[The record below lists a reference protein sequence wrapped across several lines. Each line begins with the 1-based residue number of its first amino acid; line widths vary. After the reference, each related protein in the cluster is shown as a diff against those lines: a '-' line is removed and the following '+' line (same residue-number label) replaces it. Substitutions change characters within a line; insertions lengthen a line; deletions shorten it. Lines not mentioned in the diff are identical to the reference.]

1 MLCFAAES
9 VVPKVRFR
17 TIVLI
22 MCLDEARTTFVI
34 SAQCGNLVCPSRR
47 PFTGRVE
54 LGYRWSQGFASAD
67 WRASHHQVARLDHS
81 PMPGR
86 KGIGMPIES
95 WKGGEVD
102 VAVIGA
108 GAAGVAA
115 ARQLQLLRPDL
126 SILLL
131 EASDRVGGRARSIH
145 PFAADAAALDLGCGW
160 LHGARTNAWT
170 EIAGEVGLTVDRTP
184 APWSAGGH
192 RLEQSDPDAKAAA
205 AAVNAFFARV
215 YDYEGDADADL
226 SAMLSPGDPW
236 NERIYAVGAF
246 MTGGELDKSSVI
258 DLGRYDP
265 GPGPDWRVRQGYGTL
280 VATYGVPVPTVVGVE
295 VSRIDHSGAGDIVLS
310 TGAGELRAK
319 AVVVTVST
327 HVLAA
332 ERIAFW
338 PPLPEKIEAA
348 ARLPLGLANKLFL
361 RVAEPAM
368 FPEDTHVM
376 GSLHSRRTGA
386 YQLKPFGAPV
396 IEAYFAADL
405 AFDLERQGADATFD
419 FSVEQLKRVFGADI
433 GKTLSPLAASA
444 WAGEPFFGGSYSYAT
459 PGASDLRGVLAAP
472 HDKRLFFA
480 GEACSKTRYSTAHGA
495 YETGAAAAEAVAE
508 AL

>member
-1 MLCFAAES
+1 
-9 VVPKVRFR
+9 
-17 TIVLI
+17 
-22 MCLDEARTTFVI
+22 
-34 SAQCGNLVCPSRR
+34 
-47 PFTGRVE
+47 
-54 LGYRWSQGFASAD
+54 
-67 WRASHHQVARLDHS
+67 
-81 PMPGR
+81 
-86 KGIGMPIES
+86 
-95 WKGGEVD
+95 
-102 VAVIGA
+102 VIGA

-131 EASDRVGGRARSIH
+131 EASDRVGGRARSSH

-405 AFDLERQGADATFD
+405 AFDLERQGVDATFD

>member
-1 MLCFAAES
+1 MKQVRHSPFQLNAAIWY
-9 VVPKVRFR
+9 R
-17 TIVLI
+17 
-22 MCLDEARTTFVI
+22 
-34 SAQCGNLVCPSRR
+34 SRR
-47 PFTGRVE
+47 
-54 LGYRWSQGFASAD
+54 
-67 WRASHHQVARLDHS
+67 ARLHAAPRSVTDDREGLRWRIGEPHIS
-81 PMPGR
+81 QSRAAGSFSAPAR

-108 GAAGVAA
+108 GAAGVGA

-126 SILLL
+126 SIVLL

-145 PFAADAAALDLGCGW
+145 PFGADAAALDLGCGW

-170 EIAGEVGLTVDRTP
+170 GIAEEVGLTVDRTP
-184 APWSAGGH
+184 APWSDGGH
-192 RLEQSDPDAKAAA
+192 RLEQNDADAKAAA
-205 AAVNAFFARV
+205 AAVNDFFERV
-215 YDYEGDADADL
+215 DDYRGNDDADL
-226 SAMLSPGDPW
+226 STMLSPDDPW
-236 NERIYAVGAF
+236 SERIYAVGAF

-280 VATYGVPVPTVVGVE
+280 VETFGLPVPTVLSVE
-295 VSRIDHSGAGDIVLS
+295 VSRIDHSGADHIVLS
-310 TGAGELRAK
+310 TSKGELRAR

-327 HVLAA
+327 NVLAA
-332 ERIAFW
+332 ERITFW

-348 ARLPLGLANKLFL
+348 ARLPLGLANKLFI
-361 RVAEPAM
+361 RIAD
-368 FPEDTHVM
+368 PEIFTDDTHVM
-376 GSLHSRRTGA
+376 GSKHSRRTGA
-386 YQLKPFGAPV
+386 YQLKPFGASV

-405 AFDLERQGADATFD
+405 ALDLERQGIDAMFA

-433 GKTLSPLAASA
+433 GKTLSPLVASA

-459 PGASDLRGVLAAP
+459 PGASDLRSVLAAP
-472 HDKRLFFA
+472 RDGRLFFA
-480 GEACSKTRYSTAHGA
+480 GEACSKARYSTAHGA
-495 YETGAAAAEAVAE
+495 YETGVAAAEAVAK

>member
-1 MLCFAAES
+1 
-9 VVPKVRFR
+9 
-17 TIVLI
+17 
-22 MCLDEARTTFVI
+22 
-34 SAQCGNLVCPSRR
+34 
-47 PFTGRVE
+47 
-54 LGYRWSQGFASAD
+54 
-67 WRASHHQVARLDHS
+67 
-81 PMPGR
+81 
-86 KGIGMPIES
+86 MPIES
-95 WKGGEVD
+95 WRGGEID

-108 GAAGVAA
+108 GAAGVSA

-126 SILLL
+126 SVLLL

-145 PFAADAAALDLGCGW
+145 PFGADAAALDLGCGW

-170 EIAGEVGLTVDRTP
+170 DIAEEVGLTVDRTP
-184 APWSAGGH
+184 APWSDGGH
-192 RLEQSDPDAKAAA
+192 RLEQNDPDAKAAA
-205 AAVNAFFARV
+205 AAVNDFFERV
-215 YDYEGDADADL
+215 YEYEGDADADL
-226 SAMLSPGDPW
+226 SAMLSPDDPW

-280 VATYGVPVPTVVGVE
+280 VATYGLPVRTVVGAE
-295 VSRIDHSGAGDIVLS
+295 VHRIDHSGAGHLVLS
-310 TGAGELRAK
+310 TGKGELRAR

-327 HVLAA
+327 NVLAA

-348 ARLPLGLANKLFL
+348 SHLPLGLANKLFL
-361 RVAEPAM
+361 RTAEPRI
-368 FPEDTHVM
+368 FPEDAHVM
-376 GSLHSRRTGA
+376 GSQHSRRTGA
-386 YQLKPFGAPV
+386 YQLKPFGTPV

-405 AFDLERQGADATFD
+405 ALDLERQGVAAMFD
-419 FSVEQLKRVFGADI
+419 FSVEQLKRVFGADV
-433 GKTLSPLAASA
+433 GKMLSPLAASA

-472 HDKRLFFA
+472 HDGRLFFA

-495 YETGAAAAEAVAE
+495 YETGAAAAEAIAKT
-508 AL
+508 L

>member
-1 MLCFAAES
+1 
-9 VVPKVRFR
+9 
-17 TIVLI
+17 
-22 MCLDEARTTFVI
+22 
-34 SAQCGNLVCPSRR
+34 
-47 PFTGRVE
+47 
-54 LGYRWSQGFASAD
+54 
-67 WRASHHQVARLDHS
+67 
-81 PMPGR
+81 
-86 KGIGMPIES
+86 MPIES

-405 AFDLERQGADATFD
+405 AFDLERQGVDATFD

>member
-1 MLCFAAES
+1 
-9 VVPKVRFR
+9 
-17 TIVLI
+17 
-22 MCLDEARTTFVI
+22 
-34 SAQCGNLVCPSRR
+34 
-47 PFTGRVE
+47 
-54 LGYRWSQGFASAD
+54 
-67 WRASHHQVARLDHS
+67 
-81 PMPGR
+81 
-86 KGIGMPIES
+86 MPIES
-95 WKGGEVD
+95 WKGGEID

-145 PFAADAAALDLGCGW
+145 PFGPDGAALDLGCGW

-184 APWSAGGH
+184 APWSDGGH
-192 RLEQSDPDAKAAA
+192 RLEQDTPEAQAAA
-205 AAVNAFFARV
+205 AAVNDFFERV
-215 YDYEGDADADL
+215 DDYDGKEDADL
-226 SAMLSPGDPW
+226 SVMVSPADPW
-236 NERIYAVGAF
+236 SERIYAVGAF
-246 MTGGELDKSSVI
+246 MTGGELDRSSVI

-280 VATYGVPVPTVVGVE
+280 VATYGRPVPTVLGVE
-295 VSRIDHSGAGDIVLS
+295 VSRIDHSGADHIVLS
-310 TGAGELRAK
+310 TGKGELRAK
-319 AVVVTVST
+319 AAIVTVST
-327 HVLAA
+327 NVLAG
-332 ERIAFW
+332 ERIAFQ

-348 ARLPLGLANKLFL
+348 SRLPLGLANKLFI
-361 RVAEPAM
+361 RTAEPAM

-376 GSLHSRRTGA
+376 GSQHSRRTGA

-405 AFDLERQGADATFD
+405 ALDLERQGIDAMFD
-419 FSVEQLKRVFGADI
+419 FSVDQLKRVFGSDV
-433 GKTLSPLAASA
+433 GVKLSPLVMSA
-444 WAGEPFFGGSYSYAT
+444 WAGESFVGGSYSYAT

-472 HDKRLFFA
+472 CDDRLFFA
-480 GEACSKTRYSTAHGA
+480 GEACSRARYSTAHGA
-495 YETGAAAAEAVAE
+495 YESGVAAAEAVAK

>member
-1 MLCFAAES
+1 
-9 VVPKVRFR
+9 
-17 TIVLI
+17 
-22 MCLDEARTTFVI
+22 
-34 SAQCGNLVCPSRR
+34 
-47 PFTGRVE
+47 
-54 LGYRWSQGFASAD
+54 
-67 WRASHHQVARLDHS
+67 
-81 PMPGR
+81 
-86 KGIGMPIES
+86 MPIES

-145 PFAADAAALDLGCGW
+145 PFGPDGAALDLGCGW

-170 EIAGEVGLTVDRTP
+170 EIAEEVGLTVDRTP
-184 APWSAGGH
+184 APWSDGGH
-192 RLEQSDPDAKAAA
+192 RLEQDAPEAQAAA
-205 AAVNAFFARV
+205 AAVNDFFERV
-215 YDYEGDADADL
+215 DDYDGKEDADL
-226 SAMLSPGDPW
+226 SVMVSPADQW
-236 NERIYAVGAF
+236 SERIYAVGAF
-246 MTGGELDKSSVI
+246 MTGGELDRSSVI

-280 VATYGVPVPTVVGVE
+280 VATYGRPVPTVLGVE
-295 VSRIDHSGAGDIVLS
+295 VSRIDHSGADHIVLS
-310 TGAGELRAK
+310 TGKGELRAK
-319 AVVVTVST
+319 AVIVTVST
-327 HVLAA
+327 NVLAG
-332 ERIAFW
+332 ERIAFQ

-348 ARLPLGLANKLFL
+348 SRLPLGLANKLFI
-361 RVAEPAM
+361 RTAEPAM

-376 GSLHSRRTGA
+376 GSQHSRRTGA

-405 AFDLERQGADATFD
+405 ALDLERQGIDAMFD
-419 FSVEQLKRVFGADI
+419 FSVDQLKRVFGSDVGA
-433 GKTLSPLAASA
+433 KLSPLVMSA
-444 WAGEPFFGGSYSYAT
+444 WAGESLVGGSYSYAT

-472 HDKRLFFA
+472 CDDRLFFA
-480 GEACSKTRYSTAHGA
+480 GEACSRARYSTAHGA
-495 YETGAAAAEAVAE
+495 YESGVAAAKAVAK